1 MCSEGCE
8 GVRLSLSSCVEILV
22 ESDPN
27 VSERVFERSDRLGFR
42 DGCRLGSVWSQEV
55 VWFWC
60 FVEFVFIGWLTYKR
74 RQEEAVVIE

>member
-8 GVRLSLSSCVEILV
+8 GVRLPLSSCVEILV

-42 DGCRLGSVWSQEV
+42 DGCRAWLG
-55 VWFWC
+55 
-60 FVEFVFIGWLTYKR
+60 VESGSSFGFGVL
-74 RQEEAVVIE
+74 